1 MLYSILDKF
10 LMNDFSDAINNN
22 LNKDKEKI
30 TVFDIGCFQGN
41 FSRKLKKKINSSK
54 VDFYLFDPN
63 TKLKIPDFNYHKF
76 AFSNKQETTTYYL
89 NDFFPA
95 SGSSLKTII
104 KNDKLWNFTRRLVTL
119 NFKKSFS
126 EHKVKTETLDN
137 FCDINNIKE
146 IDILKIDAEG
156 AELDILIGGKEI
168 LKNTNIIQ
176 VEILGLKSDFKENYS
191 KVCSLLENEYN
202 FEMKIK
208 KNIWSLSQLSSMRA
222 CDLLFVKK
230 S

>member
-1 MLYSILDKF
+1 M
-10 LMNDFSDAINNN
+10 
-22 LNKDKEKI
+22 
-30 TVFDIGCFQGN
+30 
-41 FSRKLKKKINSSK
+41 
-54 VDFYLFDPN
+54 
-63 TKLKIPDFNYHKF
+63 
-76 AFSNKQETTTYYL
+76 
-89 NDFFPA
+89 
-95 SGSSLKTII
+95 
-104 KNDKLWNFTRRLVTL
+104 VTL

-137 FCDINNIKE
+137 FCNINNIKE

-176 VEILGLKSDFKENYS
+176 VEILGLKSDFNENYS

-230 S
+230 N